1 MNEGIYAIWVGTMLI
16 ILLVTGWRRS
26 MFGGMSAIRLLA
38 LAAGLI
44 LLLPFRW
51 RIAGQLELQLSALW
65 LVVWSAA
72 ALRSDAAGR
81 QPVVLLGGCLLLTA
95 AWTAVEHMYRMDPV
109 FVILHPAWDAIVLAG
124 IFAGLMSW
132 RWEEQLFILALSL
145 LAGQAVLAWSG
156 ALPAMATVGGW
167 SWWDRLLLTVP
178 LARMTGSCS
187 RRLWALRRRW
197 PTRELQ
203 DSREQGGSGS

>member
-1 MNEGIYAIWVGTMLI
+1 MNEGMIAIWAGTMLI
-16 ILLVTGWRRS
+16 ILLATGWRRS
-26 MFGGMSAIRLLA
+26 LFGGMSTSRLAA
-38 LAAGLI
+38 LAAGLF
-44 LLLPFRW
+44 LTLPFHW
-51 RIAGQLELQLSALW
+51 RLADQLELHLSALW
-65 LVVWSAA
+65 LVFWSVA
-72 ALRSDAAGR
+72 ALRSASAGR

-95 AWTAVEHMYRMDPV
+95 AWTTVEHMYRMDPV
-109 FVILHPAWDAIVLAG
+109 FVIVHPTWDAILLAG
-124 IFAGLMSW
+124 LFAGVISW

-156 ALPAMATVGGW
+156 VSPAMETVGGW
-167 SWWDRLLLTVP
+167 GWWDRLLLTVP

-203 DSREQGGSGS
+203 DSREQEGSGS